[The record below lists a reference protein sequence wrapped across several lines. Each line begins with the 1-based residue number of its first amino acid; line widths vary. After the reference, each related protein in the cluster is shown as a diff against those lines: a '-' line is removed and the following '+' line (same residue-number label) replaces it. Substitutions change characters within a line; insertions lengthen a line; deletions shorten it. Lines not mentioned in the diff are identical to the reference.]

1 MTDTQSKPI
10 ILFVDDEPNILSG
23 LRRMLRT
30 MRGDWDMEFLTGGQE
45 ALDRMAAAPFDAVVS
60 DMRMPSVDGVAVL
73 TAAAANNPESIRF
86 ILSGYAEQ
94 EAMLEALGYAHR
106 FIAKPCDAD
115 ILVSSL
121 KSAFGVQKLLPIKEL
136 RVLMGSLK
144 SVPVLSDRYLRLIRE
159 IDDPT
164 TSTNAIAK
172 TIEEDLGL
180 SAQILRLANS
190 AYFNLNRKLSSCRQA
205 IDVLGLETV
214 RALLTVSEFYLSEAT
229 DPEIAQESKKLA
241 ERSLILGGVTR
252 RIAQELKL
260 DETGVDQAAT
270 AGLLAHIGT
279 AILRVNHPDVFE
291 QAMKKVEAGELRVSD
306 AERATFGASH
316 AELGA
321 YLMGLWGFAD
331 EVVEAVA
338 FHHNPDFPKK
348 NDIRPLSILHIAQ
361 AIVGARRVSQ
371 SSLFCRNPDVY
382 PLDDAYLEKI
392 GLKDRA
398 EKLAEDIAG
407 SVGGQ

>member
-1 MTDTQSKPI
+1 MSEIRSKPV

-30 MRGDWDMEFLTGGQE
+30 MRAEWDMEFLTGGQE
-45 ALDRMAAAPFDAVVS
+45 ALDRMASAPFDAVVS
-60 DMRMPSVDGVAVL
+60 DMRMPAVDGVAVL
-73 TAAAANNPESIRF
+73 AAAATNNPESIRF

-121 KSAFGVQKLLPIKEL
+121 KSAFQVQELLPMKEL
-136 RVLMGSLK
+136 RVLLGSLK

-164 TSTNAIAK
+164 TSTNTIAK

-214 RALLTVSEFYLSEAT
+214 RALLTVSEFYLSEAVA
-229 DPEIAQESKKLA
+229 PEIAQESKKLA

-260 DETGVDQAAT
+260 DESGVDQAAT

-279 AILRVNHPDVFE
+279 AILRINHPDVFE
-291 QAMKKVEAGELRVSD
+291 QAMKRVDTGELPVSD

-338 FHHNPDFPKK
+338 FHHNPDYAGK
-348 NDIRPLSILHIAQ
+348 NDIRPLTILHISQ
-361 AIVGARRVSQ
+361 AIAGARRVSEN
-371 SSLFCRNPDVY
+371 SLFCRNPDVY
-382 PLDDAYLEKI
+382 PLDDAYLDKI
-392 GLKDRA
+392 GLKERA
-398 EKLAEDIAG
+398 EKLAEDLAE

>member
-1 MTDTQSKPI
+1 MTDTQSKPV

-30 MRGDWDMEFLTGGQE
+30 MRGEWQMEFLTGGQE
-45 ALDRMAAAPFDAVVS
+45 ALDRMGAEPFDAVVS

-73 TAAAANNPESIRF
+73 TAAATRNPESIRF

-115 ILVSSL
+115 VLVSSL
-121 KSAFGVQKLLPIKEL
+121 KSAFGVRDLLPMKDL
-136 RVLMGSLK
+136 RVLLGSLK
-144 SVPVLSDRYLRLIRE
+144 SVPVLSDRYLRLVRE

-164 TSTNAIAK
+164 TSTNIIAK

-205 IDVLGLETV
+205 IDVLGLDTV
-214 RALLTVSEFYLSEAT
+214 RALLTVSEFYLSEEVS
-229 DPEIAQESKKLA
+229 PEVAQESKKLA

-252 RIAQELKL
+252 RIAQELKM
-260 DETGVDQAAT
+260 DEAGVEQAAS

-279 AILRVNHPDVFE
+279 AILRINHPDTFE
-291 QAMKKVEAGELRVSD
+291 KAMAMVETGEAQVSA
-306 AERATFGASH
+306 AERVTFGASH

-338 FHHNPDFPKK
+338 FHHNPD
-348 NDIRPLSILHIAQ
+348 NAQTTGIRPLSVLHISQ
-361 AIVGARRVSQ
+361 AIVGAKRVSD
-371 SSLFCRNPDVY
+371 SGLFSRNPDIY
-382 PLDDAYLEKI
+382 PLDEAYLEKV
-392 GLKDRA
+392 GLKERA
-398 EKLAEDIAG
+398 GTLAENLDNSMG
-407 SVGGQ
+407 SQ